1 MVNWVYTPTII
12 NYHNYR
18 GWLRNPNHQLK
29 TVEKHPIIL
38 FGFLPSEIGG
48 AGLQDFASIHS
59 RLESKKPSGKDHQT
73 ASILP
78 SGNHVFFFPC
88 ISWVWCFRSLF
99 FPNKLNPLKSPLKSS
114 TSHQITIF
122 LCFSYGF
129 PMVFLCFSP

>member
-1 MVNWVYTPTII
+1 MGVQSSLQGGARYLAKLVYKTDITSMVNWVYTPTII
-12 NYHNYR
+12 NYHTYR

-59 RLESKKPSGKDHQT
+59 RLESKKPSGKDHET

-78 SGNHVFFFPC
+78 SRNSGNHCFFPMQ
-88 ISWVWCFRSLF
+88 IMGVV
-99 FPNKLNPLKSPLKSS
+99 FPEFVVS
-114 TSHQITIF
+114 Q
-122 LCFSYGF
+122 
-129 PMVFLCFSP
+129 